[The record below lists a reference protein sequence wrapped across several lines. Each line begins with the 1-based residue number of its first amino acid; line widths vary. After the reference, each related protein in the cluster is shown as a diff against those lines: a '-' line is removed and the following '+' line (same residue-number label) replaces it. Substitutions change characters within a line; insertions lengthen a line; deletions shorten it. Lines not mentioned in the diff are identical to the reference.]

1 MGICNPYRYKFPLS
15 ARDPIGE
22 FKAGIVELS
31 VISAFSFYLVLTIV
45 ELSLKSGHLPPPE
58 PFSYAILEKI

>member
-1 MGICNPYRYKFPLS
+1 MSVFTSSEIS
-15 ARDPIGE
+15 ASVL
-22 FKAGIVELS
+22 AMLS